1 MPNNIITDAFKSMFL
16 GLKRH
21 LDMTTLRHWSKK
33 IKFLINIKNENL
45 SYKILLTP
53 NKPQTFLGGC
63 LNVPS
68 DFLDYIEF
76 LKTNPS

>member
-1 MPNNIITDAFKSMFL
+1 MSTKKSNEKNAKAGFAKNIK
-16 GLKRH
+16 
-21 LDMTTLRHWSKK
+21 TTLDAINLDPKQ